1 MNRLR
6 AESEAPDAR
15 RRILRVVE
23 ECIEARNA
31 EAHPILASALRACR
45 DGLPLD
51 APTLHEF
58 LAGPLRTALERS
70 LGIEA
75 GSDALAEIERILDAA
90 MRGGALEGARLEP
103 TLSGQREMAI
113 GDRPTM
119 PPRHARSTYSLL
131 PWPERAPEDP
141 RAARLRAARM
151 DERRVISFDAERK
164 KRRR

>member
-15 RRILRVVE
+15 RRVLRVVA

-31 EAHPILASALRACR
+31 EAEPILANALHAYR

-51 APTLHEF
+51 VPTLHEF
-58 LAGPLRTALERS
+58 FAGPLRTALERA

-90 MRGGALEGARLEP
+90 MRSGAVDGARVEP
-103 TLSGQREMAI
+103 AFSGQRALTTGE
-113 GDRPTM
+113 RPTL
-119 PPRHARSTYSLL
+119 PPTQERAPYSLL
-131 PWPERAPEDP
+131 PWPERNPESP

-151 DERRVISFDAERK
+151 DERRVISFESERK
-164 KRRR
+164 KRRA